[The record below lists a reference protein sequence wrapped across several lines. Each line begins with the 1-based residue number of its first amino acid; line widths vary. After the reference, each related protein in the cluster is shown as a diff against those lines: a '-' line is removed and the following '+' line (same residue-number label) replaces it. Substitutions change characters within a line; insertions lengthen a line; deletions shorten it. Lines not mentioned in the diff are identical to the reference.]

1 MLKIM
6 CKSYQKFLLF
16 VLFSAIWAQKSFV
29 SISIISNSFL
39 TQGSFS
45 SMSIKKS
52 AHFRVNFK
60 EESETFEYPS
70 FEFVL
75 KEMGIDPHTDPD
87 YQMVPFE
94 GQQETLSFDSFL
106 PGGGNSL
113 SPQSSPRSEFYDS
126 QMNFYG
132 RSDSSDNT
140 FDDINATKF
149 TKGKLSGFEGFIFLS
164 VFSFNSE

>member
-1 MLKIM
+1 
-6 CKSYQKFLLF
+6 
-16 VLFSAIWAQKSFV
+16 
-29 SISIISNSFL
+29 
-39 TQGSFS
+39 
-45 SMSIKKS
+45 MSIKKS

-87 YQMVPFE
+87 YQMVPSE

-106 PGGGNSL
+106 PGGGSSL

-149 TKGKLSGFEGFIFLS
+149 TKGKLSGFEDFIFLS